1 MVDEWPFRDTPH
13 GQRPLYELMQLS
25 LHLRQPAAWSFKAS
39 LTGRRRRS
47 GVLRITTSTHLR
59 QTQQLLAIDG
69 SIVERWTLCVCV
81 SGLQPFD
88 SHGPTPSP
96 TRSQDDHLPQRLFGA
111 EGIFLL
117 CFMIDLKLLYV
128 LYNSQR
134 PKPWLHSK
142 IVHLCTCQSSLEAP
156 SFVTDPSKPLSN
168 IKLSIFEPE
177 INCTAAGTLAVH
189 FRRTQGDDDSL
200 S

>member
-69 SIVERWTLCVCV
+69 SIVERWTLCVCMCV
-81 SGLQPFD
+81 LGSCRTEGTYEAYRRVWITALRLSW
-88 SHGPTPSP
+88 SHSITDQVPRRPPATTVIWSRGN
-96 TRSQDDHLPQRLFGA
+96 LPPVFYDRLETA
-111 EGIFLL
+111 L
-117 CFMIDLKLLYV
+117 CFV
-128 LYNSQR
+128 Q
-134 PKPWLHSK
+134 
-142 IVHLCTCQSSLEAP
+142 
-156 SFVTDPSKPLSN
+156 LS
-168 IKLSIFEPE
+168 
-177 INCTAAGTLAVH
+177 TT
-189 FRRTQGDDDSL
+189 
-200 S
+200 